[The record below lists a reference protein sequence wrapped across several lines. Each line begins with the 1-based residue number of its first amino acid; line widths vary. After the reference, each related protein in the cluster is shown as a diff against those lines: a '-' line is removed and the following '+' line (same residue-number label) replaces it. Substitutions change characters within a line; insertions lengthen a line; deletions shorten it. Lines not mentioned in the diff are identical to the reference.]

1 MREIVLDTETTGLS
15 AASGD
20 RIIEIACLEL
30 VNHLPTG
37 KQFQCY
43 LNPERPVSSDAFAI
57 HGLGDEFL
65 ADKPRFGEILE
76 ELFAFIADSPLVIHN
91 AEFDVGFV
99 NAELARLERPP
110 LPIARATDTVAIA
123 RRKFPGAPAS
133 LDALCRRFGIDNSE
147 RTKHGALL
155 DAELLAEVY
164 IDLIGARQSQLIL
177 ATETR
182 DARAGGYGEMPRRV
196 REVPLAPRVTDAERE
211 AHRTFVA
218 TLGDKPIW
226 NDFLGG

>member
-1 MREIVLDTETTGLS
+1 MREIVLDTETTGLN

-37 KQFQCY
+37 KQFQRY

-76 ELFAFIADSPLVIHN
+76 ELFAFIGDSPLVIHN

-99 NAELARLERPP
+99 NAEL
-110 LPIARATDTVAIA
+110 
-123 RRKFPGAPAS
+123 
-133 LDALCRRFGIDNSE
+133 
-147 RTKHGALL
+147 
-155 DAELLAEVY
+155 
-164 IDLIGARQSQLIL
+164 
-177 ATETR
+177 
-182 DARAGGYGEMPRRV
+182 
-196 REVPLAPRVTDAERE
+196 
-211 AHRTFVA
+211 
-218 TLGDKPIW
+218 
-226 NDFLGG
+226 